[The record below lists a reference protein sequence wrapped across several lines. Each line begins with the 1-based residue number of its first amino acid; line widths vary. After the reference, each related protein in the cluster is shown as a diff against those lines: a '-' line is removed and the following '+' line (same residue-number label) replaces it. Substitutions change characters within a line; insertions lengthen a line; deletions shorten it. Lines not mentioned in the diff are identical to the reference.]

1 MINYL
6 KTRSK
11 ILMFSLPA
19 LALFFSCTDLEIEPT
34 DSLLAT
40 NFEGIA
46 TAEEAASQV
55 SAMYN
60 SINTFIGDQA
70 NLYALSEVTT
80 DEMLVPTRGSDWGD
94 NGIWR
99 QLHQHSWTPDHQ
111 YITTVWN
118 QWNELQLV
126 ASEVLDPRSASS
138 PDSRAAASFFRA
150 LAVYVILDNF
160 GQVPIRDTEAPPL
173 ADPEVLTGEDA
184 IAFIVSDLNDAIA
197 GLPAL
202 GPSGA
207 ENVNVSQA
215 AARYL
220 LAKTHLNRHIL
231 NGTRTV
237 DPADMTIVISLVD
250 EIEADG
256 YALEEGFFDIFRD
269 TPDNE
274 TIWWINTSVG
284 NRIWNGLHYNLVT
297 PEQSG
302 GWNGFATL
310 SEFYDLFEG
319 PESNVEGG
327 GQEERRGAVP
337 LQGLPAGTD
346 GTVDDDG
353 DGIADGTHIGFGF
366 LKGQQYGPTG
376 TALKE
381 RGGDPLDFTREF
393 VSSVDGQPSLLDNNE
408 ITGIRVLKYNPRY
421 GATTTHEIFFRYSD
435 AHLMRA
441 EAIQRGG
448 SGGAKTALAYVND
461 LRSLRG
467 ATTLGSLSDQDLI
480 DERGRELY
488 IEFWRRSDLIRFG
501 QYTRDWE
508 FKDPAAVGNSDRELF
523 PIPATQIILNP
534 NLVQNP
540 GY

>member
-1 MINYL
+1 ML
-6 KTRSK
+6 
-11 ILMFSLPA
+11 SLPA
-19 LALFFSCTDLEIEPT
+19 LVLFFSCTNLEIEAT
-34 DSLLAT
+34 DSLLAP

-60 SINTFIGDQA
+60 SINGYIGDQA

-111 YITTVWN
+111 YITNVWN

-126 ASEVLDPRSASS
+126 ASEVLDSRSAST

-160 GQVPIRDTEAPPL
+160 GQVPFRDTEAPPL

-184 IAFIVSDLNDAIA
+184 IAFIVSDLEAAIS
-197 GLPAL
+197 GLPAT

-207 ENVNVSQA
+207 ENVNVSKA

-220 LAKTHLNRHIL
+220 LAKTHLNRHIF
-231 NGTRTV
+231 NGSGSP
-237 DPADMTIVISLVD
+237 DAADMARVITLVD
-250 EIEADG
+250 EIAADG
-256 YALEEGFFDIFRD
+256 YALEEGYFDIFRD

-274 TIWWINTSVG
+274 TIWWINTQVG

-319 PESNVEGG
+319 PESNVVGG
-327 GQEERRGAVP
+327 GQEERRGGVP
-337 LQGLPAGTD
+337 LQGEPAGAD
-346 GTVDDDG
+346 GTVDNND
-353 DGIADGTHIGFGF
+353 DGIADGTNIGFGF
-366 LKGQQYGPTG
+366 LKGQQYGP
-376 TALKE
+376 
-381 RGGDPLDFTREF
+381 
-393 VSSVDGQPSLLDNNE
+393 
-408 ITGIRVLKYNPRY
+408 
-421 GATTTHEIFFRYSD
+421 
-435 AHLMRA
+435 
-441 EAIQRGG
+441 
-448 SGGAKTALAYVND
+448 
-461 LRSLRG
+461 
-467 ATTLGSLSDQDLI
+467 
-480 DERGRELY
+480 
-488 IEFWRRSDLIRFG
+488 
-501 QYTRDWE
+501 
-508 FKDPAAVGNSDRELF
+508 
-523 PIPATQIILNP
+523 
-534 NLVQNP
+534 
-540 GY
+540 

>member
-55 SAMYN
+55 TAMYN
-60 SINTFIGDQA
+60 SINGFIGDQA

-126 ASEVLDPRSASS
+126 ASEVLDSRSASS
-138 PDSRAAASFFRA
+138 PESRAAASFFRA

-184 IAFIVSDLNDAIA
+184 IALIVSDLDAAIS
-197 GLPAL
+197 GLPTL

-207 ENVNVSQA
+207 ENVNVSKA

-220 LAKTHLNRHIL
+220 LAKTHLNRHIF

-237 DPADMTIVISLVD
+237 DPADMARVITLVD
-250 EIEADG
+250 EIAADG
-256 YALEEGFFDIFRD
+256 YELEDDFFDIFRG

-274 TIWWINTSVG
+274 TIWWINTQVG

-302 GWNGFATL
+302 GWNGFSTL

-319 PESNVEGG
+319 PESNLETAGPRD
-327 GQEERRGAVP
+327 ERRGFVP
-337 LQGLPAGTD
+337 LQGLPAGAD
-346 GTVDDDG
+346 GTVDDNS
-353 DGIADGTHIGFGF
+353 DGIADGTNIGFGF

-376 TALKE
+376 TPLIE
-381 RGGDPLDFTREF
+381 RGGAPLDFTREF
-393 VSSVDGQPSLLDNNE
+393 VSVVDGQPSLLDNNE
-408 ITGIRVLKYNPRY
+408 ITGIRVLKYHPRY
-421 GATTTHEIFFRYSD
+421 GGFVSHEIFFRYSD
-435 AHLMRA
+435 AHLMKA
-441 EAIQRGG
+441 EAMLR
-448 SGGAKTALAYVND
+448 SGGNATAMVNE
-461 LRSLRG
+461 LRALRDASPLG
-467 ATTLGSLSDQDLI
+467 NVTLDDLI

-488 IEFWRRSDLIRFG
+488 IEFWRRNDLIRFG

>member
-19 LALFFSCTDLEIEPT
+19 LALFFSCTDLEIEAT
-34 DSLLAT
+34 DSLLAP

-60 SINTFIGDQA
+60 SINGYIGDQA

-99 QLHQHSWTPDHQ
+99 QLHQHSWTPDHS
-111 YITTVWN
+111 YITNVWN

-126 ASEVLDPRSASS
+126 ASEVLDSRSASS

-173 ADPEVLTGEDA
+173 EDPVVLTGEDA
-184 IAFIVSDLNDAIA
+184 IALIVSDLDAAIS
-197 GLPAL
+197 GLPAT

-207 ENVNVSQA
+207 ENVNVSKA

-220 LAKTHLNRHIL
+220 LAKVHLNRHIF
-231 NGTRTV
+231 NGSGSP
-237 DPADMTIVISLVD
+237 DAADMARVITLVD
-250 EIEADG
+250 EIAADG
-256 YALEEGFFDIFRD
+256 YALEAGFFDIFRD

-274 TIWWINTSVG
+274 TIWWINTQVG

-319 PESNVEGG
+319 PEDNILGG
-327 GQEERRGAVP
+327 MHRKNEEVVYHFKENLLVQMVRLMMTVMV
-337 LQGLPAGTD
+337 LQMVRIL
-346 GTVDDDG
+346 VLVS
-353 DGIADGTHIGFGF
+353 
-366 LKGQQYGPTG
+366 LK
-376 TALKE
+376 
-381 RGGDPLDFTREF
+381 
-393 VSSVDGQPSLLDNNE
+393 DNNMAL
-408 ITGIRVLKYNPRY
+408 TVLHLQREVV
-421 GATTTHEIFFRYSD
+421 HLWFFQ
-435 AHLMRA
+435 
-441 EAIQRGG
+441 E
-448 SGGAKTALAYVND
+448 N
-461 LRSLRG
+461 
-467 ATTLGSLSDQDLI
+467 
-480 DERGRELY
+480 
-488 IEFWRRSDLIRFG
+488 F
-501 QYTRDWE
+501 
-508 FKDPAAVGNSDRELF
+508 
-523 PIPATQIILNP
+523 
-534 NLVQNP
+534 LVQLMVHQTFLIMMK
-540 GY
+540 